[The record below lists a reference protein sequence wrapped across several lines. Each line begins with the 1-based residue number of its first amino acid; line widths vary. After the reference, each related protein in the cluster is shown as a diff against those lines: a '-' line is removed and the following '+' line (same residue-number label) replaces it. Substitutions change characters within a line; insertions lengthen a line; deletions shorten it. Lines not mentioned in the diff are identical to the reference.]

1 MQAKNAASRSPPAS
15 LRCRLLPRSGVKG
28 VRGSIRPRADHSAR
42 STDRSDRR
50 ATPSFTLSSPGT
62 RSAAPPCT
70 YTRCAGARTTHA
82 RHPRLPG
89 PHEQIEDSGAG
100 LEGPHRD
107 DWGDRMSETGPDDF
121 RRRISLRTTRMEA
134 LSDGIF
140 AIAATLLVLDLVIP
154 DVTSKDVG
162 HQLVDQWPSYVAY
175 LVSFATIG
183 NAWLNHSVITEYL
196 ERADAILLRLNLAL
210 LFFVSVLPFPTHMLA
225 EYLPNEGAERIAVTV
240 YGLNLLAISGFIAIV
255 WHYALWQRL
264 VTKDNSEDDV
274 RALTAKLDPS
284 LVSYAVVI
292 GLGLW
297 QPKVA
302 VVLYL
307 VIALFMII
315 PFRSVLREARRR
327 RRS

>member
-1 MQAKNAASRSPPAS
+1 M
-15 LRCRLLPRSGVKG
+15 
-28 VRGSIRPRADHSAR
+28 
-42 STDRSDRR
+42 SD
-50 ATPSFTLSSPGT
+50 
-62 RSAAPPCT
+62 
-70 YTRCAGARTTHA
+70 
-82 RHPRLPG
+82 
-89 PHEQIEDSGAG
+89 
-100 LEGPHRD
+100 
-107 DWGDRMSETGPDDF
+107 TGPADV

-134 LSDGIF
+134 FSDGIF

-154 DVTSKDVG
+154 AVTSKDVG
-162 HQLVDQWPSYVAY
+162 HQLAEQWPSYIAY

-196 ERADAILLRLNLAL
+196 DRADAILLRLNLAL

-225 EYLPNEGAERIAVTV
+225 EYLPNEGDERIAVTV
-240 YGLNLLAISGFIAIV
+240 YGLNLLAISAFIAIV

-302 VVLYL
+302 VVLYFA
-307 VIALFMII
+307 IALFMII
-315 PFRSVLREARRR
+315 PFRAVLQEARRR
-327 RRS
+327 RKS

>member
-1 MQAKNAASRSPPAS
+1 
-15 LRCRLLPRSGVKG
+15 V
-28 VRGSIRPRADHSAR
+28 
-42 STDRSDRR
+42 
-50 ATPSFTLSSPGT
+50 
-62 RSAAPPCT
+62 
-70 YTRCAGARTTHA
+70 
-82 RHPRLPG
+82 
-89 PHEQIEDSGAG
+89 
-100 LEGPHRD
+100 
-107 DWGDRMSETGPDDF
+107 SEIGPDDV

-134 LSDGIF
+134 FSDGIF
-140 AIAATLLVLDLVIP
+140 SIAATLLVLDLVIP
-154 DVTSKDVG
+154 SVTSKDVG
-162 HQLVDQWPSYVAY
+162 ARLVDQWPSYVAY

-225 EYLPNEGAERIAVTV
+225 EYLPNEGDERIAVTV
-240 YGLNLLAISGFIAIV
+240 YGLNLLAISAFIAIV

-274 RALTAKLDPS
+274 RALTRKLDPS

-297 QPKVA
+297 QPKIA

>member
-1 MQAKNAASRSPPAS
+1 M
-15 LRCRLLPRSGVKG
+15 
-28 VRGSIRPRADHSAR
+28 
-42 STDRSDRR
+42 SD
-50 ATPSFTLSSPGT
+50 
-62 RSAAPPCT
+62 
-70 YTRCAGARTTHA
+70 
-82 RHPRLPG
+82 
-89 PHEQIEDSGAG
+89 
-100 LEGPHRD
+100 
-107 DWGDRMSETGPDDF
+107 TGPDDL
-121 RRRISLRTTRMEA
+121 RHRIRLRTSRMEA

-140 AIAATLLVLDLVIP
+140 GFAATLLVVDLVIP
-154 DVTSKDVG
+154 SVTSKDVG
-162 HQLVDQWPSYVAY
+162 HQLLDQWPSYVAY

-196 ERADAILLRLNLAL
+196 DRADAILYRLNLAL

-225 EYLPNEGAERIAVTV
+225 EYLSNEGDERIAVTV

-297 QPKVA
+297 QPRVA

-307 VIALFMII
+307 IIALFMII
-315 PFRSVLREARRR
+315 PFRAVLREARRR

>member
-1 MQAKNAASRSPPAS
+1 M
-15 LRCRLLPRSGVKG
+15 
-28 VRGSIRPRADHSAR
+28 
-42 STDRSDRR
+42 SD
-50 ATPSFTLSSPGT
+50 
-62 RSAAPPCT
+62 
-70 YTRCAGARTTHA
+70 
-82 RHPRLPG
+82 
-89 PHEQIEDSGAG
+89 
-100 LEGPHRD
+100 
-107 DWGDRMSETGPDDF
+107 TGPDDL
-121 RRRISLRTTRMEA
+121 RRRISLRTARMEA

-140 AIAATLLVLDLVIP
+140 AIAATLLVLDLTIP
-154 DVTSKDVG
+154 AVTSKDVG
-162 HQLVDQWPSYVAY
+162 DQLVDQWPSYVAY

-183 NAWLNHSVITEYL
+183 SAWLNHSVITEYL
-196 ERADAILLRLNLAL
+196 DRANAILLRLNLAL

-225 EYLPNEGAERIAVTV
+225 EYLSNEGDERIAVTV

-284 LVSYAVVI
+284 LASYAVVI

-297 QPKVA
+297 QPRVA

-307 VIALFMII
+307 VIALFVII

>member
-1 MQAKNAASRSPPAS
+1 M
-15 LRCRLLPRSGVKG
+15 
-28 VRGSIRPRADHSAR
+28 
-42 STDRSDRR
+42 SD
-50 ATPSFTLSSPGT
+50 
-62 RSAAPPCT
+62 
-70 YTRCAGARTTHA
+70 
-82 RHPRLPG
+82 
-89 PHEQIEDSGAG
+89 
-100 LEGPHRD
+100 
-107 DWGDRMSETGPDDF
+107 TGPDDL
-121 RRRISLRTTRMEA
+121 RRRISLRTARMEA

-140 AIAATLLVLDLVIP
+140 AIAATLLVLDLTIP
-154 DVTSKDVG
+154 AVTSKDVG
-162 HQLVDQWPSYVAY
+162 DQLVDQWPSYVAY

-183 NAWLNHSVITEYL
+183 SAWLNHSVITEYL
-196 ERADAILLRLNLAL
+196 DRANAILLRLNLAL
-210 LFFVSVLPFPTHMLA
+210 LFFVSVLPFPTHLLA
-225 EYLPNEGAERIAVTV
+225 EYLPNEGDERIAVTV

-284 LVSYAVVI
+284 LASYAVVI

-297 QPKVA
+297 QPRVA

-307 VIALFMII
+307 VIALFVII

>member
-1 MQAKNAASRSPPAS
+1 
-15 LRCRLLPRSGVKG
+15 
-28 VRGSIRPRADHSAR
+28 
-42 STDRSDRR
+42 
-50 ATPSFTLSSPGT
+50 
-62 RSAAPPCT
+62 
-70 YTRCAGARTTHA
+70 
-82 RHPRLPG
+82 
-89 PHEQIEDSGAG
+89 
-100 LEGPHRD
+100 
-107 DWGDRMSETGPDDF
+107 MSETGPEDV
-121 RRRISLRTTRMEA
+121 RRRTSLRTARMEA
-134 LSDGIF
+134 ISDGIF

-154 DVTSKDVG
+154 SVTSKDVG
-162 HQLVDQWPSYVAY
+162 HQLAEQWPTYVAY

-196 ERADAILLRLNLAL
+196 GRADAILLRLNLAL

-225 EYLPNEGAERIAVTV
+225 EYLSNEGDERIAVTV

-274 RALTAKLDPS
+274 RALTRKLDPS

-297 QPKVA
+297 QPRVA

-307 VIALFMII
+307 IIALYMII
-315 PFRSVLREARRR
+315 PFRAVLREARRR